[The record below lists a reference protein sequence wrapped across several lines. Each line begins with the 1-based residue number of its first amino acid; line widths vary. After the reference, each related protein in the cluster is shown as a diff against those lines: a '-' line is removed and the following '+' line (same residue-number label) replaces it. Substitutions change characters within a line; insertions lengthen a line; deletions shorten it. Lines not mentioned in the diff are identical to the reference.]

1 MEEMRKAAFVSVAR
15 GCGFGMLAIV
25 CVMLGMGNARAV
37 FQAGGILTLM
47 MTFILI
53 LKARYALTQN
63 YKRTEMWL
71 LLPKDFRPPEAYAQ
85 WAASTVLRDAYFTFA
100 QYTALIS
107 IFMWLAALSLSISGV
122 GLILRH

>member
-1 MEEMRKAAFVSVAR
+1 MEEMRKAAYISVAR
-15 GCGFGMLAIV
+15 GCGFGMLAII
-25 CVMLGMGNARAV
+25 CVMVGMSFDPRAV

-47 MTFILI
+47 MAFILI

-71 LLPKDFRPPEAYAQ
+71 LLPKDFRPPERYAQ

-107 IFMWLAALSLSISGV
+107 IVMWLLALIIGLSGRAA
-122 GLILRH
+122 RY